1 VKKTP
6 MKRGFAVYMLLWAI
20 LAAAATGSFVAQR
33 SQKRLHETRLAALRE
48 RLSDAKEIYAEL
60 QKTIDYQNSTQYA
73 EDYAHDELGW
83 VYPDEIIIYNDD
95 YDK

>member
-1 VKKTP
+1 
-6 MKRGFAVYMLLWAI
+6 MKRVRKKRGIAAYVLLWLVIAVAAARSFAVQR
-20 LAAAATGSFVAQR
+20 AQ
-33 SQKRLHETRLAALRE
+33 KYAHETKLAALQDQ
-48 RLSDAKEIYAEL
+48 LTNAKNTRSEL

-83 VYPDEIIIYNDD
+83 VYPDEIIIYNDS